1 MLLFSPE
8 PATMNI
14 PEPVLEGVLTVLVI
28 LMIGRLFSL
37 MMTGIGVIAIL
48 IFGPLR
54 TNPTA

>member
-1 MLLFSPE
+1 
-8 PATMNI
+8 MNI

-37 MMTGIGVIAIL
+37 MMTGIGVIVIL